1 MHGNPP
7 GLPFIKF
14 VIAVVLKGLLETIL
28 QIVLSLTQR
37 RRSGK
42 PDHSV
47 LCEEGHPAIISTK
60 LFWNRKSVSDEKWLE
75 YYSYCL
81 NGKGFFKILYKRK
94 DRRLLAA
101 CFEEAHLVTIYD
113 LFVLKILITG

>member
-1 MHGNPP
+1 MLPINMHGNPP

-60 LFWNRKSVSDEKWLE
+60 LF
-75 YYSYCL
+75 
-81 NGKGFFKILYKRK
+81 
-94 DRRLLAA
+94 
-101 CFEEAHLVTIYD
+101 
-113 LFVLKILITG
+113 